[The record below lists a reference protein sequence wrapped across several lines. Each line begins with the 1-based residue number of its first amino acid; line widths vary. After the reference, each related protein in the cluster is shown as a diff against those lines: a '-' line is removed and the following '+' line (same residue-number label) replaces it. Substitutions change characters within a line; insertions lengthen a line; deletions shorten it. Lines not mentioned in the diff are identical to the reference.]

1 MPEEETMS
9 TNDPQSTVQAQNTQ
23 PAAPERPAVSMPPKA
38 TSQAER
44 AVMHPPPT
52 PGLGDRHDP
61 DWRYYHACGA

>member
-1 MPEEETMS
+1 MPEDDAMS
-9 TNDPQSTVQAQNTQ
+9 VNDPQNSKQAQTTQ
-23 PAAPERPAVSMPPKA
+23 PAASERPAAGAQSKP

>member
-9 TNDPQSTVQAQNTQ
+9 TNEPQSTVQAQEAQ
-23 PAAPERPAVSMPPKA
+23 PAAPERPAASVSLKA

>member
-1 MPEEETMS
+1 MC
-9 TNDPQSTVQAQNTQ
+9 TNEPQSTKQSQQTQ
-23 PAAPERPAVSMPPKA
+23 PAAAERPAANSPSKP

-44 AVMHPPPT
+44 AVMHPTPT

>member
-1 MPEEETMS
+1 MQEA
-9 TNDPQSTVQAQNTQ
+9 QS
-23 PAAPERPAVSMPPKA
+23 AAPERPAVSMPQKA

>member
-1 MPEEETMS
+1 VPEEETMS
-9 TNDPQSTVQAQNTQ
+9 TNEPQSTVLTQKTQ
-23 PAAPERPAVSMPPKA
+23 PAAPERPATSVPPKP

-44 AVMHPPPT
+44 AVMHPPPS

>member
-1 MPEEETMS
+1 MPEEKTMS
-9 TNDPQSTVQAQNTQ
+9 TNDPQSTQQAQNAQ
-23 PAAPERPAVSMPPKA
+23 PVAPERPAPSVSPKA

-61 DWRYYHACGA
+61 DWRYYHASGA

>member
-1 MPEEETMS
+1 MS
-9 TNDPQSTVQAQNTQ
+9 TNDPQNTVQAQTAQ
-23 PAAPERPAVSMPPKA
+23 PSAPERPAATVPPQP

-44 AVMHPPPT
+44 AVMHPSPT

>member
-9 TNDPQSTVQAQNTQ
+9 THESQSAKLAQKTQ
-23 PAAPERPAVSMPPKA
+23 PAAPEFPATSAPAQP